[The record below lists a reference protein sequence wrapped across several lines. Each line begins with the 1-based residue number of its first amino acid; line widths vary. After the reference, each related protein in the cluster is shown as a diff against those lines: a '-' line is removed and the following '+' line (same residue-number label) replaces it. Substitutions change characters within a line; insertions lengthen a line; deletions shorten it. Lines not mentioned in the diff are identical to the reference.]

1 MSLLVWVWTM
11 SLDWSDAERN
21 ARVAGFWT
29 VRSQLRSHGL
39 EVIPST
45 VQVCASSEGTTPYA
59 DPLHLSSGLHLAHPH
74 ARLTRSQAFLPL
86 TWDLSKLGGRNSN
99 MLNQRLRSSCRP
111 KDVWGR
117 DLSPL
122 EPGAAEGVHR
132 DSMGPWDLRWIFGK
146 DHCKEVER
154 LEPPNGGHVSVIS
167 QRSWFLHRIYL
178 VGSSMGSKVWSL
190 CGWKKRQSKE
200 IIDIGLWWMPFPHQV
215 PTSWGQA
222 HYMGWKDK
230 HTWQ

>member
-74 ARLTRSQAFLPL
+74 ARLTKSQAFLPL
-86 TWDLSKLGGRNSN
+86 TWDLSKLGGSRERNIN
-99 MLNQRLRSSCRP
+99 MLNQCLSFIGASRP
-111 KDVWGR
+111 KDVTFHSWNQALQR
-117 DLSPL
+117 
-122 EPGAAEGVHR
+122 A
-132 DSMGPWDLRWIFGK
+132 SMGIPWDLGICVESLERTAGK
-146 DHCKEVER
+146 
-154 LEPPNGGHVSVIS
+154 LNGWNPRMVAK
-167 QRSWFLHRIYL
+167 FL
-178 VGSSMGSKVWSL
+178 
-190 CGWKKRQSKE
+190 
-200 IIDIGLWWMPFPHQV
+200 
-215 PTSWGQA
+215 
-222 HYMGWKDK
+222 
-230 HTWQ
+230 